1 MNLKTKHLLVR
12 ELVMADLDPLHHI
25 LSDREVMRFIEP
37 PYTRPQTAAFIT
49 ENSRSEVPLVY
60 AVESLE
66 TGALIGHLIWHP
78 FDSEAYELGWILAK
92 AHWNR
97 GYARELTDALLD
109 IAKAELRDVVI
120 QCTPEQAAAR
130 HIAESNGFFFLGVE
144 NGLCMYRF
152 VSKTRKGC
160 LTDFQREELIQDM
173 LGKTVN
179 VIVDRP
185 IGYVHV
191 KSGITFRYPINY
203 GFLPDI
209 IGGDGDEQDVYILGV
224 DKPLETFTGRIIG
237 VVRRADDNED
247 KLVAAPEGMLFHQG
261 QIAEA
266 VHFVEQYF
274 DSSYESMYHKSCGVI
289 PWRRKDG
296 HLQVLILKQQGYAAF
311 RWSFPKGHMEA
322 GESETD
328 TALREMREECGL
340 TARLH
345 PDFRGTMRYTING
358 WMPKEVVLFLGET
371 QGEPVLQASEIET
384 CRWVSLREARTL
396 LHRDHLP
403 ILKRVEELLCV
414 KSSC

>member
-1 MNLKTKHLLVR
+1 MDLKTKRLLIR
-12 ELVMADLDPLHHI
+12 ELEMTDLDALHAI
-25 LSDREVMRFIEP
+25 LSDAAVMRFIEP
-37 PYTRPQTAAFIT
+37 PYTRQQTAAFIT
-49 ENSRSEVPLVY
+49 ENARSEVPLVY
-60 AVESLE
+60 ALESLS
-66 TGALIGHLIWHP
+66 TGRLVGHVIWHP
-78 FDSEAYELGWILAK
+78 YDSEAYELGWILGQE
-92 AHWNR
+92 HWGK
-97 GYARELTDALLD
+97 GYASEVTHALLSA
-109 IAKAELRDVVI
+109 AKAELRDVVI
-120 QCTPEQAAAR
+120 QCTPEQTSTR
-130 HIAESNGFFFLGVE
+130 RIAEKNGFFFLGVE

-160 LTDFQREELIQDM
+160 LSDRQREDLIHALM
-173 LGKTVN
+173 GKTVT
-179 VIVDRP
+179 VTIDRP

-224 DKPLETFTGRIIG
+224 EEPLETFTGRIIG
-237 VVRRADDNED
+237 VVRRRDDNED

-261 QIAEA
+261 QIADA

-274 DSSYESMYHKSCGVI
+274 DSTYESMYHKSCGVI

-322 GESETD
+322 GETEQD

-345 PDFRGTMRYTING
+345 PDFRGTMRYIING

-371 QGEPVLQASEIET
+371 QGEPRLQASEIET
-384 CRWVSLREARTL
+384 SRWVSLREARTL

>member
-1 MNLKTKHLLVR
+1 MNLKTKRLLIR
-12 ELVMADLDPLHHI
+12 ELTMADLDPLHGI

-203 GFLPDI
+203 GYLPDL

-224 DKPLETFTGRIIG
+224 DEPVERFTGRIIG

-247 KLVAAPEGMLFHQG
+247 KLVAAPEGVLFHQG

-274 DSSYESMYHKSCGVI
+274 SSTYESIYHRSCGVV
-289 PWRRKDG
+289 PYRWKDG
-296 HLQVLILKQQGYAAF
+296 RLQVLVLKQRGHAAF

-322 GESETD
+322 GETEQE
-328 TALREMREECGL
+328 TALRETFEECGM
-340 TARLH
+340 TAHLH
-345 PDFRGTMRYTING
+345 PDFRESMHYIING
-358 WMPKEVVLFLGET
+358 WMPKDVVFFLGEVT
-371 QGEPVLQASEIET
+371 GDLRLQAAEIET
-384 CRWVSLREARTL
+384 SRWVSTREAASL
-396 LHRDHLP
+396 LHPDYLP
-403 ILKRVEELLCV
+403 ILKRTEETLCAR
-414 KSSC
+414 SSC